1 MRRLLRRPGALLSA
15 TFLLLV
21 CVAAAAADLLAP
33 YTADFVDL
41 PAVLAPPSGAHPMGG
56 DGSGRDV
63 LSRLLFGARDTLIGA
78 LLATAVALVVGV
90 TAGMFAGY
98 FARWVDAVASWVFSL
113 MMALPAIIV
122 VLAFVAV
129 VGPGLVRMMAFVGF
143 LASPSIYRL
152 VRAVTQRVRGELYI
166 DAAKVSGLSHLR
178 IVRRH
183 VLSVVRSAVV
193 VQAPLLFG
201 AAILIQA
208 GIDFLGLGE
217 PGAASWGA
225 MLNDA
230 ATNVFT
236 APWLS
241 IWPGAA
247 IALTVLAVN
256 LLGNAVRDDL
266 EPPQPRAAA
275 PRTSAPPAPSVDA
288 LLTITDLTV
297 AHGPVTVV
305 DRVSLA
311 VRPGEVLGLVGE
323 SGSGKTQTVLA
334 ALGLLPGTGRITAG
348 GVVFDGAELTG
359 LPERALNRLRGRR
372 IGYVSQEPMSN
383 LDPSFRV
390 GSQLIEPIVVH
401 LGLSRRE
408 ARQRALSLL
417 ARVGIADPARIYRSF
432 PHEISG
438 GTAQRV
444 LIAAA
449 VSCDPDLL
457 IADEPTTA
465 LDVTVQAEVLDLL
478 RSLQRERGMA
488 VLIVTHDLGV
498 VADMCD
504 RVAVMRNGRLV
515 ETAPVGRLFASPA
528 EPYTAALLAAN
539 PHNAAPRR
547 PRLGLVSGPGRAL
560 ELGRSGAGDGADAG
574 RGDATLAGAV
584 NGLRQ
589 AGRPQVAAEPEDAF
603 RAESG
608 DVVPSGGFAR
618 PRVIE
623 GPRNAT
629 APLLEVDRL
638 CVDFP
643 QRGRRTPP
651 LRVLREVS
659 LALTAGETLGLVG
672 ESGSG
677 KTTLGRAV
685 LGLAP
690 VTSGSIRFDGRPLA
704 PRRARARDV
713 QAVFQDPYS
722 SLNPAMRIHDIL
734 VEPLLVTAE
743 HTAADADK
751 RIRSL
756 LDRVGLPAGTGE
768 RRARELSGGQRQR
781 VAIARAL
788 ALGPRLIICDE
799 PVSALD
805 VSTQAQ
811 VLDLLVEIQRDT
823 GVAYLFISHDLAV
836 VRHISDRVAV
846 MSQGRIVEIGDAEQ
860 VTTDPRDPYTR
871 RLLLSALV
879 PDPEEQAARRAA
891 RLAMFPSST

>member
-1 MRRLLRRPGALLSA
+1 MRRLLGRPGAAVSA
-15 TFLLLV
+15 AFLLVV

-33 YTADFVDL
+33 YAADFVDL
-41 PAVLAPPSGAHPMGG
+41 PAVLGPPSAAHPMGA

-63 LSRLLFGARDTLIGA
+63 LSRLLFGARDTLVGA
-78 LLATAVALVVGV
+78 LLATVVALVVGV
-90 TAGMFAGY
+90 TAGMLAGY
-98 FARWVDAVASWVFSL
+98 FARWVDAVASWVFNL

-129 VGPGLVRMMAFVGF
+129 AGPGLIGMMVFVGF

-152 VRAVTQRVRGELYI
+152 VRAATQRVRGELYI
-166 DAAKVSGLSHLR
+166 DAAKVSGLSDLR

-208 GIDFLGLGE
+208 GITFLGLGE
-217 PGAASWGA
+217 PGAPSWGA

-247 IALTVLAVN
+247 IALTVLAVT
-256 LLGNAVRDDL
+256 LLGNAVRDGL
-266 EPPQPRAAA
+266 EPARAPAAA
-275 PRTSAPPAPSVDA
+275 PPASAPPAPHTDA
-288 LLTITDLTV
+288 LLTITGLTV

-305 DRVSLA
+305 DAVSLA
-311 VRPGEVLGLVGE
+311 VRRGEVLGLVGE

-334 ALGLLPGTGRITAG
+334 VLGLLPGTGRITGG
-348 GVVFDGAELTG
+348 GVVFDGTELTG
-359 LPERALNRLRGRR
+359 LSERDLNRMRGRR
-372 IGYVSQEPMSN
+372 IGYVSQEPMAN

-390 GSQLIEPIVVH
+390 GSQLIEPIIVH

-408 ARQRALSLL
+408 AKRRALDLL

-444 LIAAA
+444 LIAGA

-504 RVAVMRNGRLV
+504 RVAVMRDGRLV
-515 ETAPVGRLFASPA
+515 ETAPAARLFAAPA
-528 EPYTAALLAAN
+528 EPYTVTLLAAN
-539 PHNAAPRR
+539 PHNATPRR
-547 PRLGLVSGPGRAL
+547 PAPRVTRTNGKAHPGRSAPVPGLSVSGP
-560 ELGRSGAGDGADAG
+560 
-574 RGDATLAGAV
+574 
-584 NGLRQ
+584 NP
-589 AGRPQVAAEPEDAF
+589 GRPNPNGPIPVGSIAGGPD
-603 RAESG
+603 
-608 DVVPSGGFAR
+608 PSGPVPG
-618 PRVIE
+618 
-623 GPRNAT
+623 GPVFGG
-629 APLLEVDRL
+629 PLLEVDRL
-638 CVDFP
+638 CVDFR
-643 QRGRRTPP
+643 QRGRRRPP

-659 LALTAGETLGLVG
+659 LALAAGETLGLVG

-690 VTSGSIRFDGRPLA
+690 ITGGAIRFDGGPPA
-704 PRRARARDV
+704 PREARARDV

-734 VEPLLVTAE
+734 VEPLLVAGR
-743 HTAADADK
+743 HTAADADR

-811 VLDLLVEIQRDT
+811 VLDLLIEIQRDT

-836 VRHISDRVAV
+836 VRHVSDRVAV
-846 MSQGRIVEIGDAEQ
+846 MAQGRIVETGDAEQ
-860 VTTDPRDPYTR
+860 VTTNPRDPYTR

-879 PDPEEQAARRAA
+879 PDPEEQAERRAA